1 MLGLVAAAMAMAGLR
16 SGGAEADDGK
26 DDEDCR
32 LHIVYRT
39 RNSVVLNVE

>member
-39 RNSVVLNVE
+39 RNSVVWDVE